1 MFCSFWKQ
9 SVTHVPGIIFT
20 TCSKNT
26 QTPETHASHWLGGE
40 HIYKSATRRE
50 NHILINIRY
59 FIFYFSGWQ
68 FQIIFLSNASWFN
81 NTMEIKHMRKREDW
95 DGLKRESYRWK
106 QKTNRKQMKSF
117 LWQIFRAA
125 RDIKQ
130 ISVMKYPIS
139 TNSV

>member
-20 TCSKNT
+20 TCSKST

-40 HIYKSATRRE
+40 HIYKSTTTRE
-50 NHILINIRY
+50 NHILICIKY
-59 FIFYFSGWQ
+59 FISVAGSFRFFFICYE
-68 FQIIFLSNASWFN
+68 SWFK
-81 NTMEIKHMRKREDW
+81 NTMEIKREKKKGGW
-95 DGLKRESYRWK
+95 GELKRESCREK
-106 QKTNRKQMKSF
+106 QKTNRRQIKSF

-125 RDIKQ
+125 RDIEQ
-130 ISVMKYPIS
+130 IPVIKYLIS